1 MQRDPLGINPAGDA
15 VNSFNPTRQYED
27 GMNGYEY
34 GQSNPVL
41 NRDLWGLASE
51 VPRQVCCKIKRKEI
65 VPVVNYYTN
74 TVWPG
79 IRTIC
84 TQETISSR
92 GAGPGVACQC
102 HYKNLR
108 DIKVYGWYSGNCCW
122 CTVSLK
128 TAPIPIAGHY
138 FLQID
143 CDGDGEHSWI
153 SDTYPRDK
161 DVGLEPY
168 PATGDSMGYPEWSW
182 WTLASFQTSCD
193 NASVLK
199 SVLNKSSWDFS
210 ISICSGDG
218 NCFQYALPMFIS
230 LAGMCP

>member
-1 MQRDPLGINPAGDA
+1 M
-15 VNSFNPTRQYED
+15 
-27 GMNGYEY
+27 
-34 GQSNPVL
+34 
-41 NRDLWGLASE
+41 
-51 VPRQVCCKIKRKEI
+51 
-65 VPVVNYYTN
+65 PVVNYYTN

-84 TQETISSR
+84 TQETILSR
-92 GAGPGVACQC
+92 GADPGVACQC

-108 DIKVYGWYSGNCCW
+108 DIKEVYGWYSGNCCW

-138 FLQID
+138 FLQIECD
-143 CDGDGEHSWI
+143 CDGEHSGI

-161 DVGLEPY
+161 DVGLEQY
-168 PATGDSMGYPEWSW
+168 PATGDSMGYPEWCW

-199 SVLNKSSWDFS
+199 SVLNKSSWDYS
-210 ISICSGDG
+210 ISICSWDD

>member
-1 MQRDPLGINPAGDA
+1 M
-15 VNSFNPTRQYED
+15 
-27 GMNGYEY
+27 
-34 GQSNPVL
+34 
-41 NRDLWGLASE
+41 
-51 VPRQVCCKIKRKEI
+51 
-65 VPVVNYYTN
+65 PVVNYYTN

-92 GAGPGVACQC
+92 GAGPGAACQC
-102 HYKNLR
+102 HYKN
-108 DIKVYGWYSGNCCW
+108 
-122 CTVSLK
+122 
-128 TAPIPIAGHY
+128 
-138 FLQID
+138 
-143 CDGDGEHSWI
+143 
-153 SDTYPRDK
+153 PRDK

-199 SVLNKSSWDFS
+199 SVLNKSSWDYS
-210 ISICSGDG
+210 ISICSGDD